1 MKSFAVS
8 SVLSILNEAQKNKK
22 TYDYKRCKN
31 IEDARKLFEQV
42 KAEIL
47 RLQQK

>member
-1 MKSFAVS
+1 M
-8 SVLSILNEAQKNKK
+8 QG